1 MTDDDINNVFKFYT
15 DYKDVVEKVKIV
27 TISDVREK
35 GYTLAVN
42 NYIEKM
48 DKKLFPA
55 EIRRQYFEAFE
66 EMLEAEDTMR
76 KLLWMEVMSMS
87 KRITIEELQTY
98 GMLLY
103 FFVLI

>member
-42 NYIEKM
+42 NYIEKNGQEIV
-48 DKKLFPA
+48 PPV

-66 EMLEAEDTMR
+66 EMLEAEDTMK
-76 KLLWMEVMSMS
+76 KLLLEGGYVN
-87 KRITIEELQTY
+87 E
-98 GMLLY
+98 
-103 FFVLI
+103 